1 MSEAGPSRANSGDK
15 SQATDGQLDK
25 VEKGK
30 RTDVSLSDD
39 DETDSDSDNGIKETD
54 NQRTRK
60 ESRAIQRIVGTLR
73 IIKSWVTRENIHKPV
88 ARADSFL
95 ERFALGAPQEVEN
108 RPSDFESKYILQILD
123 KSGTKY
129 YRWLVIVTL
138 AVMYNMYVIVARAA
152 FDQLQTQYK
161 PVWYTLDYT
170 CDVIYIID
178 MFVKF
183 RTGYLAQGLL
193 VTDRKLL
200 AKHYMKSRM
209 FILDCVSLLPTDFFL
224 LIRPNPAFRFPRLLR
239 FPRALECFDRT
250 ETITN
255 YPNFFRIVNL
265 IMYIVIIIHWN
276 ACLYFEI
283 SKAIGFDADG
293 WVYNNTGEWNVLSR
307 QYIYCLY
314 WSTLTLTTIG
324 ETPPPETDVEFA
336 FVIVDFLVGVLIFAT
351 IVGNVGSMISNMN
364 LARADFQ
371 SRMDGIKQYMRLRK
385 VSKDLEG
392 RVIKWFD
399 YLWSNKKTLDE
410 EAILNALPDKLRA
423 EIALHVHLETLRRVT
438 IFSDC
443 EPGLLVELVLKL
455 KPQVYSP
462 GDYICRKGDIGR
474 EMYIVK
480 QGKLDVVSEDGK
492 IVFVTLG
499 DGSYFGELSILN
511 VPGSLSGNRRTAS
524 VRSVGYSDLFCL
536 SKDDLLIALKEYPEA
551 KKLLEERGKQILR
564 KDGLIDE
571 EIARRGGKSPDEIK
585 QQELLHSVEDR
596 LETLQTKFSRLLAE
610 YHKSQMKLKQ
620 RITKLEKRSKGDK
633 ESSENKDTRPKS
645 KLSKH
650 GHETIEM
657 KKNKEP
663 ANKDKQITKQAKN
676 AEISLKDKMSQSKDK
691 QHDTKSVKD
700 EETSQKDK
708 HSQRNDTE
716 HDTKDTDRPTSHKDT
731 HSKDTQHD
739 TKDADKS
746 SKSKDPD
753 VQNKDNK

>member
-1 MSEAGPSRANSGDK
+1 MSEAGPSRVNSGEK
-15 SQATDGQLDK
+15 SQVTDGVLDK

-30 RTDVSLSDD
+30 KKDLDLSDND
-39 DETDSDSDNGIKETD
+39 DTDSDNDYSEKTKDN
-54 NQRTRK
+54 TRK
-60 ESRAIQRIVGTLR
+60 ESGTIRRIVGTLR
-73 IIKSWVTRENIHKPV
+73 VIKSWVTRENHQDSV

-95 ERFALGAPQEVEN
+95 ERFALGAPQEAAS
-108 RPSDFESKYILQILD
+108 RPSDFESKYILQVLD
-123 KSGTKY
+123 KSGNKY
-129 YRWLVIVTL
+129 YRWLVVVTV

-152 FDQLQTQYK
+152 FNDLQTHYR
-161 PVWYTLDYT
+161 PVWFTLDYI
-170 CDVIYIID
+170 CDFIYVID

-183 RTGYLAQGLL
+183 RTGYLDQGLL

-200 AKHYMKSRM
+200 AKHYMKSRT
-209 FILDCVSLLPTDFFL
+209 FVLDCISLFPADLFL
-224 LIRPNPAFRFPRLLR
+224 LVKENAALRFSRLLR

-283 SKAIGFDADG
+283 SKTIGYGEDG
-293 WVYNNTGEWNVLSR
+293 WVYNNTGEWKSLRR

-324 ETPPPETDVEFA
+324 ETPAPETDVEYA

-385 VSKDLEG
+385 VSKELEG

-410 EAILNALPDKLRA
+410 EAILNALPEKLRA
-423 EIALHVHLETLRRVT
+423 EIALHVHLDTLRQVS

-536 SKDDLLIALKEYPEA
+536 SKDDLLVALKEYPEA
-551 KKLLEERGKQILR
+551 KKMLEERGKQILR
-564 KDGLIDE
+564 KDDLIDE
-571 EIARRGGKSPDEIK
+571 EVARRGGKSPDEIK
-585 QQELLHSVEDR
+585 QQELLSSVEER

-620 RITKLEKRSKGDK
+620 RITKLEKKSKLEK
-633 ESSENKDTRPKS
+633 EQSDNKDTKPK
-645 KLSKH
+645 H
-650 GHETIEM
+650 
-657 KKNKEP
+657 
-663 ANKDKQITKQAKN
+663 
-676 AEISLKDKMSQSKDK
+676 
-691 QHDTKSVKD
+691 
-700 EETSQKDK
+700 
-708 HSQRNDTE
+708 
-716 HDTKDTDRPTSHKDT
+716 
-731 HSKDTQHD
+731 
-739 TKDADKS
+739 KS
-746 SKSKDPD
+746 SKHPKNSQESQP
-753 VQNKDNK
+753 VA